1 MTNLIVNR
9 VVIALCVLAL
19 VSAAAFAW
27 LVARDAAPPVAAAAA
42 HSPGTVP
49 APAAQPGAM
58 LFEQHCARCHEVAE
72 AALALRD
79 AAADPDVASAQVLD
93 FLKEHG
99 RATEVEDAAI
109 VAWLRA
115 GISAR

>member
-1 MTNLIVNR
+1 MTHLIVNR

-19 VSAAAFAW
+19 FCAAAFAW

-42 HSPGTVP
+42 RSPGAAPV
-49 APAAQPGAM
+49 PAAQPGAA
-58 LFEQHCARCHEVAE
+58 LFEQHCARCHEPVE

-79 AAADPDVASAQVLD
+79 AAADPDVASARLLD

-99 RATEVEDAAI
+99 RATAAEDAAI
-109 VAWLRA
+109 VAWLRQPA
-115 GISAR
+115 S